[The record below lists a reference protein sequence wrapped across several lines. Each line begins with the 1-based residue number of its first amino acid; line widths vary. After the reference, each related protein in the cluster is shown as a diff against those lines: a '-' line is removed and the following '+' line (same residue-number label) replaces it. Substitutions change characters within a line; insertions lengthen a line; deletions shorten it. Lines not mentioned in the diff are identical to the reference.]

1 MDHTENVMK
10 VLNLFSNQLYPDT
23 YKKKKKKN
31 LHKTSLVLGTPETP
45 SQNPEFKT
53 PDLARKMSNSHSL
66 PFKYNT
72 IRMESSSL
80 LQQDS
85 KY

>member
-1 MDHTENVMK
+1 
-10 VLNLFSNQLYPDT
+10 
-23 YKKKKKKN
+23 

-53 PDLARKMSNSHSL
+53 PNLARKMSNSHSL

-72 IRMESSSL
+72 IRMESTPHSS
-80 LQQDS
+80 S
-85 KY
+85 KIRSIKKQWKRGRQGLRNTQEYICIDEEQFNVT